1 LRNALPLF
9 KYPGVAPYPSLSRF
23 AAEADQSQ
31 TFKKARWRVLIK
43 SLVAP
48 ALVLLFFGVAP
59 HWYNS
64 RVASSI
70 IKEIEESA
78 KVPGGEKAR
87 LIEMYRQ
94 VNFEKIC
101 RYPAPNEEKMRAALD
116 RSGVCG
122 RFEHLRWGWL
132 ASCGLAG
139 VLLLALAAMLFFNGL
154 AKRSP
159 QALIR
164 NYRRAWHIGLAAAL
178 IQVLLLIP
186 LLTYGLFIFTVLLAD
201 RYYPQLLF
209 VVVVGGI
216 LALIGS
222 AKALVKKVPLE
233 FQESMA
239 REVSPEEAPELWQAV
254 RQAAERLQTSPPD
267 RVVIGM
273 QLNFYVTELA
283 VKHDTGVT
291 SGKTLF
297 LSHPLL
303 RQLSEEEVVSVIGHE
318 LGHFIGEDTRLTR
331 EFYPMRM
338 KIRGTMIALAQS
350 GFVSWPSLYFLNF
363 FTWCFGETEQTISR
377 QRELL
382 ADEKAAAVTS
392 AQTAGRALVKFQ
404 VVAEALNLGF
414 ADALRTADQN
424 PFELP
429 LRQVIAEKLVPKADF
444 WLQLFEKRIP
454 HPMDSHPALH
464 VRLESLAQKISPSDA
479 QTMATEESV
488 PAYARWFS
496 GKEALFA
503 DLTRQVEAVVG
514 KLRSRTQVA
523 EADYQT
529 QAGRE
534 LLERHFPEKKWAA
547 KGSSLTTMVTILGL
561 VIAGC
566 IVLAAAVKEPI
577 VTLICAVVAIWFGV
591 LAFVVWKRHRRAE
604 FAVNAEGMAYS
615 GWKRPVQFKEIH
627 SLSGQKHY
635 STVTV
640 TFRLKEKTD
649 PIWKFSLLRYQQRS
663 FQLSISSLKGK
674 PEQIFETIARYCTR
688 QIKE

>member
-1 LRNALPLF
+1 MPSALLVF
-9 KYPGVAPYPSLSRF
+9 KYRGVAPYPSLSRF

-31 TFKKARWRVLIK
+31 TFKKLRWRVLIK
-43 SLVAP
+43 SLIAP
-48 ALVLLFFGVAP
+48 ALVLLFFGIAP

-78 KVPGGEKAR
+78 RVSAGEKAK
-87 LIEMYRQ
+87 LVEMYRQ
-94 VNFEKIC
+94 INFEKVC
-101 RYPAPNEEKMRAALD
+101 RYPSPDEEKLRTALD
-116 RSGVCG
+116 HAGVCG
-122 RFEHLRWGWL
+122 RFQHLRWSWL
-132 ASCGLAG
+132 ASCALAG
-139 VLLLALAAMLFFNGL
+139 VLLVALAAMLFFNGL

-186 LLTYGLFIFTVLLAD
+186 LLTYGIFIFTVLLAD

-209 VVVVGGI
+209 VVVVGGV

-222 AKALVKKVPLE
+222 ARALVKKVPLE

-254 RQAAERLQTSPPD
+254 RRAAERLQTSPPD
-267 RVVIGM
+267 RVVVGM

-283 VKHDTGVT
+283 VKHDTGVA

-363 FTWCFGETEQTISR
+363 LTWCFGETEQTISR

-382 ADEKAAAVTS
+382 ADEKAATLTS
-392 AQTAGRALVKFQ
+392 PQAAGRALVKFQ

-429 LRQVIAEKLVPKADF
+429 LRQVISEKLVPKAEF
-444 WLQLFEKRIP
+444 WSQLFEKRIP

-464 VRLESLAQKISPSDA
+464 VRLESLGQKISATDA

-496 GKEALFA
+496 GKEALFT

-547 KGSSLTTMVTILGL
+547 KGSSLTRVTMILVVLILG
-561 VIAGC
+561 C
-566 IVLAAAVKEPI
+566 IAAAVGIKEPI
-577 VTLICAVVAIWFGV
+577 ATIVAALVVLWLVV
-591 LAFVVWKRHRRAE
+591 LMVVMWKRHRKAE
-604 FAVNAEGMAYS
+604 FTVNAEGMTYS
-615 GWKRPVQFKEIH
+615 GWKRPVRFQEIH

-640 TFRLKEKTD
+640 TFRLKEKQE
-649 PIWKFSLLRYQQRS
+649 PIWKFSLLRYRRRA
-663 FQLSISSLKGK
+663 FPLTISSLKGK
-674 PEQIFETIARYCTR
+674 PEEIFETIARYCTR
-688 QIKE
+688 HIKE